1 MPHDLHHPFYIL
13 ELKFISFNIYGRS
26 YKSVFIIL
34 NRSNDTQR
42 SRNPF
47 FGFSNFLLNQITLS
61 AAKIS
66 IRQQKI

>member
-13 ELKFISFNIYGRS
+13 ELKLISFNIYGRS

-34 NRSNDTQR
+34 NRSNGTQR

-47 FGFSNFLLNQITLS
+47 SGFQIFLVNQITLS
-61 AAKIS
+61 SAKIL